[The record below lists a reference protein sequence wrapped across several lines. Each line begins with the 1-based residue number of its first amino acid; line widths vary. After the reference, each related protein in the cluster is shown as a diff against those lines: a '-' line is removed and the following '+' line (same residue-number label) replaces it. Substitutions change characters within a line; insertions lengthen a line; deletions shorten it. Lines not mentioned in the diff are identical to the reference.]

1 MNADQW
7 RKSTRSSNQASCVEL
22 RVAAAATGIRDTK
35 SRESGSLTIPAGGFA
50 AFLTAAKRMG
60 VDAE

>member
-1 MNADQW
+1 MNTDQW
-7 RKSTRSSNQASCVEL
+7 RKSTRSGNLASCVEL
-22 RVAAAATGIRDTK
+22 RVTAAATGIRDTK

-60 VDAE
+60 ANAE